1 MEPASG
7 LLFMP
12 RHTAVRRGSERKS
25 EVVAAGSVRRRHEE
39 SGREADAWQVD
50 TGPARGMAAWWTG
63 YIVRAERDLI
73 RVGFA
78 LMLLDVVAALSA
90 CFVPLLTSLL
100 GIARI
105 VGLVVFVP
113 AALRA
118 LAIQHADRPDAELL
132 KAIAI
137 ALGAA
142 ALYFVLRT
150 ALVVQVCSL

>member
-1 MEPASG
+1 
-7 LLFMP
+7 
-12 RHTAVRRGSERKS
+12 
-25 EVVAAGSVRRRHEE
+25 
-39 SGREADAWQVD
+39 
-50 TGPARGMAAWWTG
+50 MAAWWTG